1 MQEKDIK
8 NAYITTADFKKAV
21 ADILDSLDE
30 NAPVVFAKRR
40 KRIRFSI
47 VFALIFLILSTTVVG
62 AYTEFFGL
70 FSERV
75 GNYGLN
81 ITVETQAVKE
91 TKTSDTGV
99 TLDLGYL
106 PDGYKEPYG
115 DDIAKDVYEY
125 YSEDEND
132 LRLTFFVTK
141 KEDFIFQ
148 EKFITDYTETE
159 FDGYKTV
166 FATQKIEVD
175 SDEYYLSVKYFDDW
189 GYVVTCYCEDYDEL
203 KKVTEHLNLKKAAKI
218 ADDTNK
224 KTAPTNGTEDYS
236 YRRYEE
242 YSILKTG
249 ESLDVSRIIM
259 NGENQSDFTV
269 KVKSVEERKEFS
281 GLDRTCLL
289 YDELYSQ
296 FFDDNGSLI
305 TPYTRR
311 DMSGDGVNSLID
323 WSETID
329 DRNFY
334 IVTLDVTA
342 NTEERTEFNTSCI
355 SASKVDVR
363 DESNITVSEKRG
375 DFALIYMEPDN
386 SSNVTVDIPKG
397 ETVTFTVGIV
407 ADDDIKDNACLTIEN
422 HYIDINHQNESVVDR
437 FGYTCVM
444 LNSEVDYD

>member
-8 NAYITTADFKKAV
+8 KAYDTTADFKKAV
-21 ADILDSLDE
+21 ADTLDSLDE
-30 NAPVVFAKRR
+30 NTPVVFAKRR

-47 VFALIFLILSTTVVG
+47 IFALIFLILSTTVVG

-91 TKTSDTGV
+91 IKTSDTGV

-106 PDGYKEPYG
+106 PDGFIEL
-115 DDIAKDVYEY
+115 DDDDFAKDVYEY
-125 YSEDEND
+125 YSEKEND

-141 KEDFIFQ
+141 TEDFIF
-148 EKFITDYTETE
+148 EETFITDYTETE

-175 SDEYYLSVKYFDDW
+175 ADEYYLSVKYFDDW
-189 GYVVTCYCEDYDEL
+189 GYVVTCYSENYDEL
-203 KKVTEHLNLKKAAKI
+203 KKVTEHLNLKKASKS

-224 KTAPTNGTEDYS
+224 KIPPTDGTEDYS
-236 YRRYEE
+236 YRRQEDYK
-242 YSILKTG
+242 ILKTG
-249 ESLDVSRIIM
+249 ESLDISHIIM
-259 NGENQSDFTV
+259 NGENSSDFTV
-269 KVKSVEERKEFS
+269 TVQSVEERKDFS
-281 GLDRTCLL
+281 GLDRSCLL

-311 DMSGDGVNSLID
+311 DMSGDGVDSLID

-329 DRNFY
+329 DRHFY
-334 IVTLDVTA
+334 VVTLDITS
-342 NTEERTEFNTSCI
+342 NTDERNTFQTSCI
-355 SASKVDVR
+355 NASKVNTSD
-363 DESNITVSEKRG
+363 DNNITIAQNHG

-386 SSNVTVDIPKG
+386 SSYLSVDIQKG
-397 ETVTFTVGIV
+397 DTVTFTIGII

-422 HYIDINHQNESVVDR
+422 QHIDIDHENESVIHCME
-437 FGYTCVM
+437 YACVM
-444 LNSEVDYD
+444 LASEVDYE